1 MLNQRLLVAIIAIVF
16 VAPVAAQEPGE
27 SSPLFAEH
35 DILAITITA
44 PMKELLRQRPD
55 DEYLPGTLAFTD
67 ADGSEVVLD
76 MGLRTRGN
84 YRRQRD
90 VCPFPPLRVNLKKGQ
105 AEGTLFDGQNKL
117 KLVAHCKDKSKLFD
131 QNVIREYLAYR
142 ILNLLTDVS
151 YRVRLLRVTYRDS
164 VGKQKDREQYAFF
177 IEHKKEFARRI
188 GIPELVVEDLTTE
201 ELQPAYSDLTSL
213 FQYMIGNTDFSPI
226 AGAEGENCCHNST
239 VFGSE
244 GGPVYSVPYDFD
256 MSGLVDAPYATP
268 NPRFDI
274 RSVKQRLYRGRCMHI
289 DNLPDSVQAFQDNRA
304 EIYRLIDELPQLE
317 KSTRKQI
324 RRFVDPFFEIID
336 DPKRL
341 DRDIRKKC
349 I

>member
-1 MLNQRLLVAIIAIVF
+1 MLNQRLLLAIFASMLIAPAF
-16 VAPVAAQEPGE
+16 AQAPGT
-27 SSPLFAEH
+27 SSPLFSEH
-35 DILAITITA
+35 DILAVTITA
-44 PMKELLRQRPD
+44 PMKDLLRQRPD
-55 DEYLPGTLAFTD
+55 DEYLPGTLAYTD
-67 ADGSEVVLD
+67 ADGSEVVID

-117 KLVAHCKDKSKLFD
+117 KLVAHCKDKSKQFD

-164 VGKQKDREQYAFF
+164 EGKQKDREQYAFF
-177 IEHKKEFARRI
+177 IEHKKEFAGRT

-201 ELQPAYSDLTSL
+201 ELEPAYSDLTSL

-239 VFGSE
+239 VFGTE

-289 DNLPDSVQAFQDNRA
+289 DNLPDSVQAFKDNRD
-304 EIYRLIDELPQLE
+304 EIYRLIDELPQFD
-317 KSTRKQI
+317 KGTRKQLH
-324 RRFVDPFFEIID
+324 RFVDPFFEIID

-341 DRDIRKKC
+341 ERDIKGKC